1 VAHDQNEG
9 DDVVVFVFPPLFPA
23 PVITAFG
30 GNEAKAKAKGDGK
43 VRQRNLGQESE
54 NCIRERNRNTG
65 IRIPRGGWWSGI
77 MGCMWHGITTWPS
90 CCLAVYSCSLTHHT
104 HTLSFFAYRPSSF
117 PANRSKRQ
125 TKKLPHSAEY

>member
-65 IRIPRGGWWSGI
+65 IRIPRGGGGVELWVACGTVLRL
-77 MGCMWHGITTWPS
+77 GLP
-90 CCLAVYSCSLTHHT
+90 AV
-104 HTLSFFAYRPSSF
+104 
-117 PANRSKRQ
+117 
-125 TKKLPHSAEY
+125 